1 MTLTTRNEPIVSGDS
16 VPLKSSSRR
25 IDCHLTD
32 HSSPAEID
40 DCIERTRRE
49 MNSTLQV
56 LQKRLTTQKL
66 IDDAK
71 IYMQQNYKKQMD
83 WFSNLPQRMSSNPT
97 PFAIIGAGMLLG
109 GAGIA
114 GYALSKQRKNAGKP
128 ATYKRLAEKGK
139 QTWHRRSGDRKIS
152 QPLYSSEPTSRIRS
166 TDPET
171 FQGKQEYQA
180 STEEILRDQAERK
193 KQDERRKSPRF

>member
-1 MTLTTRNEPIVSGDS
+1 MTRTQRNEPIVSGDA
-16 VPLKSSSRR
+16 VPSKTSSRR
-25 IDCHLTD
+25 IDCHITD

-40 DCIERTRRE
+40 ECIERTRRE
-49 MNSTLQV
+49 LNSTLQV
-56 LQKRLTTQKL
+56 LEHRLTTQKL
-66 IDDAK
+66 FDDAK

-83 WFSNLPQRMSSNPT
+83 WFSNLPQRVNSNPT

-128 ATYKRLAEKGK
+128 AAYKRLAEKGK
-139 QTWHRRSGDRKIS
+139 QTWQRRSGDKRI
-152 QPLYSSEPTSRIRS
+152 PRPMYSSEPTDRISS
-166 TDPET
+166 TNPET
-171 FQGKQEYQA
+171 FHGEQEYQA

-193 KQDERRKSPRF
+193 KQDERRKSPRL